1 MNNMNKIIS
10 FILGLIVVV
19 MLLLLITGRLG
30 VFKKTNFLTI
40 SRGNTKT
47 TPTPAK
53 TSDTVKAT
61 PTPRKLAQNVI
72 MTATPLVPNKPAG
85 GVQNKADEIKTI
97 PNTGSSE
104 GILILSAVML
114 LGGVYLRKQKVSS

>member
-1 MNNMNKIIS
+1 MNKIIS

-40 SRGNTKT
+40 SRGITKT

-53 TSDTVKAT
+53 TSVGTTQAT
-61 PTPRKLAQNVI
+61 PTPRKLAQNVVL
-72 MTATPLVPNKPAG
+72 TATPVVPNKPAG